1 MSEVLYE
8 AKGIK
13 HVEVPNPDS
22 FIPASAPK
30 KQKKRP
36 VKKLGLS
43 FGTKK
48 YECAFARQDFV

>member
-1 MSEVLYE
+1 MEEVLYE

-13 HVEVPNPDS
+13 QVEVPCPDS

-36 VKKLGLS
+36 I
-43 FGTKK
+43 
-48 YECAFARQDFV
+48 